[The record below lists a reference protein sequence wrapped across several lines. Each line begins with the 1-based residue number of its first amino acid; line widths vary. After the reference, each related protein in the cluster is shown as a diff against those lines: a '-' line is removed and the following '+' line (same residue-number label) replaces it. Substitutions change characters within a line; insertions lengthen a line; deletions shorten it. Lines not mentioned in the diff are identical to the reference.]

1 VETEIPMNVYC
12 CENSCDNAQVAR
24 YPPKPAEDGNA
35 GVGVFGVGPH
45 SDTGFLSLLLQ
56 DNVGGLQVCT

>member
-1 VETEIPMNVYC
+1 M
-12 CENSCDNAQVAR
+12 CDNSQVAR

-56 DNVGGLQVCT
+56 DDVGGLQVCTLLFQ